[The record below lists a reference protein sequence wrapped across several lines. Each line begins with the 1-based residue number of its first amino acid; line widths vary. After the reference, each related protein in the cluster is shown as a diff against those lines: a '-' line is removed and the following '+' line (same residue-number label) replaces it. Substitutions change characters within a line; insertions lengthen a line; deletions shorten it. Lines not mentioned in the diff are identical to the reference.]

1 MRNISINQFIIVVFV
16 GILLFTDFSKILK
29 NVRKLLEKNEI
40 YKMLKKK

>member
-29 NVRKLLEKNEI
+29 NVRKLLKKNEI